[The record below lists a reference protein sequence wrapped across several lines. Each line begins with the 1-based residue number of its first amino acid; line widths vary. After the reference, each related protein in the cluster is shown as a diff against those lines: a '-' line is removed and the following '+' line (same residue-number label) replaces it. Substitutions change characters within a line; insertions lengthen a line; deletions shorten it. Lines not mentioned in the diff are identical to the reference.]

1 MRYELRQF
9 TDSTHTDYIVRAT
22 SDQEDVLSAFLD
34 TKRHTFPSQEWYRF
48 HIVDTEPSNV

>member
-9 TDSTHTDYIVRAT
+9 TDSTHTDYTVRAT
-22 SDQEDVLSAFLD
+22 ADQLEMLQVFLN
-34 TKRHTFPSQEWYRF
+34 TKRLTFPSNEWYRF